1 MNLDSDIKTKDTP
14 KADENVDLEIEQA
27 NAEEK
32 QEKQEQKETK
42 AAIKLIAN
50 TTKKTDINVEKGS
63 PIPYAILC
71 NVFQKCENTTKRL
84 EITEHLVTL
93 FSSVIETNSNGLL
106 DILYMSINKLC
117 PDYVGLELGIG
128 ESLLLKAIAESTGR
142 SVKQIKADYIKV
154 GDLGTIA
161 QESKGSQR
169 TLFKPKPLTVPHVFQ
184 VLKEVAMI
192 SGNSA
197 QSKKIGKI
205 KGLLVACQ
213 ESEAKYIIR
222 QLEGKLRI
230 GLAEQTVLSAL
241 AQAVML
247 RNLSN
252 LKISPT
258 KKEEKLAYAV
268 ETLKYVYNQLPC
280 YDDIIPALLEYPFEE
295 LLEHCSMHPGVPL
308 KPMLAH
314 PTKSLTEV
322 LDRFENQTFT
332 CEFKYDGER
341 AQIHK
346 LPDGSIHVYS
356 RNSENMSGRY
366 PDIMNAIQKWLK
378 PTTESFILDCEAV
391 AWDKEAKKIL
401 PFQVLSTRK
410 RKDVK
415 EEDIKVRVAVYAFDC
430 LYLNGKSLLQNSLE
444 SRRKQL
450 KEAFIETEDEFYFA
464 KHMDS
469 NNIEDIQTF
478 LDVSI
483 TSNCEGLMVKS
494 YSSKEATYEPSR
506 RSRNWLKVKKDYLNG
521 VGDSMDL
528 VVVGA
533 YYGRGKRTSVYGAF
547 LLACYDSETEEYQ
560 TICKIGTG
568 FSDENLQLFYDTLK
582 DHVIIEPKRFYCLG
596 ENPPKPDIW
605 FDPVQVWEVKC
616 ADLSLSPTYMAAIG
630 KVDESKGIS
639 LRFPRFIRVR
649 DDKQPEDA
657 TSSEQVS
664 EFYFDQAQQ
673 SKKNDSMDY

>member
-1 MNLDSDIKTKDTP
+1 M
-14 KADENVDLEIEQA
+14 
-27 NAEEK
+27 
-32 QEKQEQKETK
+32 
-42 AAIKLIAN
+42 
-50 TTKKTDINVEKGS
+50 
-63 PIPYAILC
+63 
-71 NVFQKCENTTKRL
+71 
-84 EITEHLVTL
+84 
-93 FSSVIETNSNGLL
+93 
-106 DILYMSINKLC
+106 
-117 PDYVGLELGIG
+117 
-128 ESLLLKAIAESTGR
+128 
-142 SVKQIKADYIKV
+142 
-154 GDLGTIA
+154 
-161 QESKGSQR
+161 
-169 TLFKPKPLTVPHVFQ
+169 
-184 VLKEVAMI
+184 
-192 SGNSA
+192 GNS
-197 QSKKIGKI
+197 
-205 KGLLVACQ
+205 
-213 ESEAKYIIR
+213 
-222 QLEGKLRI
+222 
-230 GLAEQTVLSAL
+230 
-241 AQAVML
+241 
-247 RNLSN
+247 
-252 LKISPT
+252 
-258 KKEEKLAYAV
+258 
-268 ETLKYVYNQLPC
+268 QLPC

-415 EEDIKVRVAVYAFDC
+415 EEDI
-430 LYLNGKSLLQNSLE
+430 KSLLQNSLE

-582 DHVIIEPKRFYCLG
+582 DHVIMEPKRFYCLG

-673 SKKNDSMDY
+673 KVPRDMEMSEDEDEQDADDRYSQNFWDRRIVPDNEYYDSDEGEAQGTIENIKSGNERNYGEDSPMEEQSRTASPMSVKVSAEEEEEIANALREDGENNVNIKSEPDSENELLIGTNETDQTKTIVSAGASNIPKSATESEEEGEVKSTHSQSPPPKSPVADEIRTKTASPEAKGRSNSPFEDALEDGEIAE

>member
-1 MNLDSDIKTKDTP
+1 M
-14 KADENVDLEIEQA
+14 
-27 NAEEK
+27 
-32 QEKQEQKETK
+32 
-42 AAIKLIAN
+42 
-50 TTKKTDINVEKGS
+50 
-63 PIPYAILC
+63 
-71 NVFQKCENTTKRL
+71 
-84 EITEHLVTL
+84 
-93 FSSVIETNSNGLL
+93 
-106 DILYMSINKLC
+106 
-117 PDYVGLELGIG
+117 
-128 ESLLLKAIAESTGR
+128 
-142 SVKQIKADYIKV
+142 
-154 GDLGTIA
+154 
-161 QESKGSQR
+161 
-169 TLFKPKPLTVPHVFQ
+169 
-184 VLKEVAMI
+184 
-192 SGNSA
+192 
-197 QSKKIGKI
+197 
-205 KGLLVACQ
+205 
-213 ESEAKYIIR
+213 
-222 QLEGKLRI
+222 
-230 GLAEQTVLSAL
+230 
-241 AQAVML
+241 
-247 RNLSN
+247 
-252 LKISPT
+252 
-258 KKEEKLAYAV
+258 
-268 ETLKYVYNQLPC
+268 
-280 YDDIIPALLEYPFEE
+280 
-295 LLEHCSMHPGVPL
+295 
-308 KPMLAH
+308 
-314 PTKSLTEV
+314 
-322 LDRFENQTFT
+322 
-332 CEFKYDGER
+332 
-341 AQIHK
+341 
-346 LPDGSIHVYS
+346 
-356 RNSENMSGRY
+356 
-366 PDIMNAIQKWLK
+366 K

-430 LYLNGKSLLQNSLE
+430 LYLNGKVSYPFFFFFFEENLILLKSLLQNSLE

-582 DHVIIEPKRFYCLG
+582 DHVIMEPKRFYCLG